1 MDYFYTFALFIF
13 YKLLGLVPLVLIL
26 ISILKLQR
34 NGKSLGTRLMLTGN
48 IGLIVKI
55 IVIDSLMD
63 YFIRFG
69 NGGPG
74 IGSISSIYTIIG
86 FISLS
91 FSIIFAIGFLI
102 FVNDFLRR
110 SGL

>member
-1 MDYFYTFALFIF
+1 MDYFYAFALFIF
-13 YKLLGLVPLVLIL
+13 YKLIALVPLVLIL
-26 ISILKLQR
+26 ISIIKLQR

-55 IVIDSLMD
+55 VVIDSLMD

-69 NGGPG
+69 SGGPG
-74 IGSISSIYTIIG
+74 ISNISSIYTIIG
-86 FISLS
+86 FIALS
-91 FSIIFAIGFLI
+91 FSIIFATGFLI
-102 FVNDFLRR
+102 FINDFLKR